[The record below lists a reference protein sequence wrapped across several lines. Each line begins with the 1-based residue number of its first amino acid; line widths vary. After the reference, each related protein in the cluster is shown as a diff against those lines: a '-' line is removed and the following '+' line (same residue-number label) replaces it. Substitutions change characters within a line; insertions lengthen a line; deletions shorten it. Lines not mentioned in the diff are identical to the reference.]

1 MTNTV
6 LCGSVSYKHTV
17 KENEDNTEL
26 EISTAIHSDMNGTEK
41 NFNFPMKEFVLNS
54 AEVTIEENIGEVLEK
69 FLRLS
74 PENKK
79 EIRELAEKAFDN
91 SKYKNVYKNLP
102 NIENSEQARK
112 LGIDAIYD
120 EVIKEL
126 ANRRFEK
133 IIKNSP
139 DCIDDIQKLLNSD
152 NPADKTANRIISTIK
167 KYDYDTYEK
176 DDKEIIKIF
185 NSKSFKNR
193 MKDVWELDTE
203 IKRLFGPDKKPIE
216 FIKKFKVEFAQ
227 NMKFDIKTLNGKGS
241 LLFLGIGVVI
251 DTTIE
256 KKPLPAAIISNL
268 FSNAIASVPL
278 TAAIIVSRL
287 GFNPTETIEIEEKR
301 VA

>member
-152 NPADKTANRIISTIK
+152 NPADKTANC
-167 KYDYDTYEK
+167 
-176 DDKEIIKIF
+176 IIKIKHLG
-185 NSKSFKNR
+185 NK
-193 MKDVWELDTE
+193 
-203 IKRLFGPDKKPIE
+203 E
-216 FIKKFKVEFAQ
+216 FIINPIDAPREFLLKV
-227 NMKFDIKTLNGKGS
+227 
-241 LLFLGIGVVI
+241 
-251 DTTIE
+251 
-256 KKPLPAAIISNL
+256 
-268 FSNAIASVPL
+268 
-278 TAAIIVSRL
+278 
-287 GFNPTETIEIEEKR
+287 IEIICGGGIYHEEEFI
-301 VA
+301 ADHDF

>member
-126 ANRRFEK
+126 ANRKIEK

-176 DDKEIIKIF
+176 DDKEC
-185 NSKSFKNR
+185 
-193 MKDVWELDTE
+193 
-203 IKRLFGPDKKPIE
+203 
-216 FIKKFKVEFAQ
+216 
-227 NMKFDIKTLNGKGS
+227 
-241 LLFLGIGVVI
+241 
-251 DTTIE
+251 
-256 KKPLPAAIISNL
+256 
-268 FSNAIASVPL
+268 
-278 TAAIIVSRL
+278 RL
-287 GFNPTETIEIEEKR
+287 GFNPTVKK
-301 VA
+301 